1 MPFCHIP
8 DLRRDNKKNRRGL
21 NVVNQGYQQP
31 EIRTILTVILLI
43 SLALVLPG
51 LHWYLFG
58 WLYMVLPLCAFYIFG
73 RFGSYIGTRLLLT
86 AATISLIANLISGSF
101 DLFLFSSTMLLPGV
115 VLHRSAEHREPP
127 SLSGLKG
134 CLTLAGG
141 WLIVVAIAAA
151 GSEISVYSQMLHT
164 LDQSLTEALE
174 QYRQSTD
181 ISAEALVILETTI
194 YQMKVVI
201 PAIMPGIIGS
211 LILLVTWAT
220 MVLGNVLL
228 EKTIGF
234 KSWLNFRQWALPDK
248 LIWSVIAMGAFILI
262 PVDPLPKI
270 GINCFLLLSI
280 IYCFQGLSI
289 TVFLMNKWKVPLL
302 LRSFFYI
309 MIVFQSL
316 GTLILLFF
324 GIADIWVDFRKLK
337 INAAPENE

>member
-1 MPFCHIP
+1 M
-8 DLRRDNKKNRRGL
+8 
-21 NVVNQGYQQP
+21 VSQGYQQP
-31 EIRTILTVILLI
+31 EIRNVLTIILLI

-51 LHWYLFG
+51 LHWSLFG
-58 WLYMVLPLCAFYIFG
+58 WLYMALPLFAFFVFG
-73 RFGSYIGTRLLLT
+73 RFGSYIGKRLLLT
-86 AATISLIANLISGSF
+86 AATISLIANLILGSF

-115 VLHRSAEHREPP
+115 VLHRSAERCESPY
-127 SLSGLKG
+127 LSGLKG

-164 LDQSLTEALE
+164 LDQSLAEALE

-181 ISAEALVILETTI
+181 ISAEALVIIEATI

-201 PAIMPGIIGS
+201 PAIMPGVLGS

-234 KSWLNFRQWALPDK
+234 KSWPNFRQWALPEK
-248 LIWSVIAMGAFILI
+248 LIWTVIAMGAFILI
-262 PVDPLPKI
+262 PVEPLPKI
-270 GINCFLLLSI
+270 GINCVLLLGI

-302 LRSFFYI
+302 LRSFFYV

-337 INAAPENE
+337 TNTAPGND